1 MTPTTLPPGSSG
13 AVWRSTCNGIE
24 LKLRFEQGMGAWLMI
39 KRPGHERRHVEIPDA
54 EVAATVEQF
63 QAIRGD
69 WEEFK
74 AFVDAVPAVS
84 P

>member
-1 MTPTTLPPGSSG
+1 
-13 AVWRSTCNGIE
+13 
-24 LKLRFEQGMGAWLMI
+24 MGAWLMI
-39 KRPGHERRHVEIPDA
+39 ERRHVEIPDA

-69 WEEFK
+69 WEKFK

>member
-1 MTPTTLPPGSSG
+1 
-13 AVWRSTCNGIE
+13 
-24 LKLRFEQGMGAWLMI
+24 MI

-69 WEEFK
+69 WEKFK